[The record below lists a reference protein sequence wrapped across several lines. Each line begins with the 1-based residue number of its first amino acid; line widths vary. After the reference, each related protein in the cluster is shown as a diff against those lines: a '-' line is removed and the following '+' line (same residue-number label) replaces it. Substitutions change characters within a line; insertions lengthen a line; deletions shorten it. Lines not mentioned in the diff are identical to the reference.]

1 MKSKIISLILAGS
14 MILSLGA
21 CAKKD
26 TMDGSSESTVATETT
41 AKKETTS
48 KKETTE
54 TPDPIP
60 ETSPTPAVPSVSE
73 QDPTEAP
80 SSVPTEYTFT
90 KINYPVIDGSTST
103 KPMAAALTSIML
115 GIPRSEA
122 DEMLEFHKTSSSF
135 SYLVEGHADLLIC
148 AEPADSVFDMM
159 KENHFDYEMEPFAAE
174 ALVFVVNASNPV
186 DSLTIEQIQKIYT
199 GEIKN
204 WKEVGGEDKEIV
216 PVQRNET
223 AGSQVM
229 MEKLVMKDLTMM
241 EAPKELMP
249 EEMGGLIEVVKS
261 YDNSAGAI
269 GYTPYYYATN
279 MKMADGLKIIKV
291 GGVEPNKETIAKGE
305 YPFRTSYYVVISKM
319 IPEGWAPR
327 VLYNWILSEEGQKL
341 AEMEGYVPASTKTD
355 SETVVTA
362 DWSFYQSSNAADPV
376 YKRLKEGEMGD
387 FTPSSKYGHVFLLPG
402 IYKDD
407 GDEETRRITY
417 GIFDENGTLLCDPVF
432 DNAFEFADDMYV
444 VEKYLSEGIGG
455 SYGLLST
462 DGTFYTGVKYDGF
475 RYLSDTDRYLL
486 YIDNRTHIEIYF
498 CDKENGVSEDP
509 IRVDLATVQGDCHYE
524 PMVFDVIDDR
534 YIIIACD
541 GMSDGCLYDMKTGKM
556 EPISDYWSDQY
567 RVLCG
572 RTMVFYD
579 YENEYYY
586 CKDLFGKK
594 LTDKE
599 YEEYEILTSSS
610 LLLKRKDWT
619 GWDIIDSKGNVRTAI
634 EKEPTEYISLRIISD
649 GIILFRSDRIEL
661 LDMEFH
667 TVSSVNVEHAS
678 DYSCVYDYGAFVSC
692 ELDEKTVILNLKNG
706 KKLELA
712 GKWSMDAY
720 PEYVVARKFE
730 GYRDLGQWKILDTED
745 LKTLY
750 TEEGEL
756 ELIEDSKDHKYY
768 LAMYSENKDNVSVKD
783 LSSGKIIFKDLPN
796 PRMDEVE
803 IECIYDGKLIYCTN
817 ARSGYYNR
825 HVSSTTMI
833 DQKGNVLFLYNTI
846 YLPGD

>member
-26 TMDGSSESTVATETT
+26 PVDGSSESTVATETT

-54 TPDPIP
+54 TSEPIP
-60 ETSPTPAVPSVSE
+60 ETSPTPTVPSVSE
-73 QDPTEAP
+73 TEPTEAP
-80 SSVPTEYTFT
+80 TYGPQEYSFT

-122 DEMLEFHKTSSSF
+122 DEMLNFHKTSSSF

-229 MEKLVMKDLTMM
+229 MEKLVMKDLQMM

-341 AEMEGYVPASTKTD
+341 AELEGYVPAAEKKEMD
-355 SETVVTA
+355 TVVNVN
-362 DWSFYQSSNAADPV
+362 WNYYQPAIVGDPV
-376 YKRLKEGEMGD
+376 FTRLKEGDMGD
-387 FTPSSKYGHVFLLPG
+387 FTPSSKYGQVFVFPC
-402 IYKDD
+402 IYKDSYYAD
-407 GDEETRRITY
+407 WTDISY
-417 GIFDENGTLLCDPVF
+417 GIFDKNGTLLCDPVF
-432 DNAFEFADDMYV
+432 DFGYMHTDGIYV
-444 VEKYLSEGIGG
+444 VGKYDGG
-455 SYGLLST
+455 TGLLSA
-462 DGTFYTGVKYDGF
+462 DGSLYTGMKYDGYHYF
-475 RYLSDTDRYLL
+475 PETDRFAL
-486 YIDNRTHIEIYF
+486 YNKSNTNLDIYYF
-498 CDKENGVSEDP
+498 DRENGVSTDP
-509 IRVDLATVQGDCHYE
+509 IKVKIPDGYDMEDFSPTISE
-524 PMVFDVIDDR
+524 VIDDR
-534 YIIIACD
+534 YIIISFGYTTD
-541 GMSDGCLYDMKTGKM
+541 GFLYDIKTGELQQIPNYPHCYQRVGKNMVIYSDGYSDLYC
-556 EPISDYWSDQY
+556 QN
-567 RVLCG
+567 V
-572 RTMVFYD
+572 
-579 YENEYYY
+579 
-586 CKDLFGKK
+586 FGKK
-594 LTDKE
+594 LSE
-599 YEEYEILTSSS
+599 YVYEDHQILSTGDI
-610 LLLKRKDWT
+610 LLKRKDKT
-619 GWDIIDSKGNVRTAI
+619 GWDLLDEDGNIRTI
-634 EKEPTEYISLRIISD
+634 FEDPPTEYVSLLALTD
-649 GIILFRSDRIEL
+649 YIILKRSDRIEL
-661 LDMEFH
+661 LDLDFQ
-667 TVSSVNVEHAS
+667 TVSSVKEANALR
-678 DYSCVYDYGAFVSC
+678 YGSIDFETPIVSC
-692 ELDEKTVILNLKNG
+692 SLDFGKTSILNLLNG
-706 KKLELA
+706 KKTEIESYSSMYIESDYLFVIEYQDN
-712 GKWSMDAY
+712 GPKKWT
-720 PEYVVARKFE
+720 VLNV
-730 GYRDLGQWKILDTED
+730 ED
-745 LKTLY
+745 LTMVCSG
-750 TEEGEL
+750 EGEVDIL
-756 ELIEDSKDHKYY
+756 KDAKDHKYY
-768 LAMYSENKDNVSVKD
+768 LACS
-783 LSSGKIIFKDLPN
+783 SSGDQDDIIVMDPASGEVIFKDLPN
-796 PRMDEVE
+796 PRMDEVQV
-803 IECIYDGKLIYCTN
+803 ECIYDGKLIYNTY
-817 ARSGYYNR
+817 ARLPYDNR
-825 HVSSTTMI
+825 RISSTTMI
-833 DQKGNVLFLYNTI
+833 DREGNILFLYNTL
-846 YLPGD
+846 YLPED